1 MEQLQNNLNNYINSS
16 IVIKRILVRA
26 LLKCNYTKRI
36 FKFSHLNVRTRV
48 YDMKYKKTKH
58 LLTHSPCRYILLIN
72 HGFIYGLICLIT
84 KKVKISFV
92 KKENIER
99 QEEKY
104 RERKRDNVCFLVTQQ
119 ICCFFV
125 VIECKSAYLL
135 TNDQQLTK
143 NIIYNQQK

>member
-48 YDMKYKKTKH
+48 YDMKYKKTTH

-72 HGFIYGLICLIT
+72 HGIYLWAYLICLIT

-92 KKENIER
+92 EKENRER
-99 QEEKY
+99 QEEKN
-104 RERKRDNVCFLVTQQ
+104 RERKRDSVCFGYLANL
-119 ICCFFV
+119 FFFLWLQSV
-125 VIECKSAYLL
+125 VLL
-135 TNDQQLTK
+135 
-143 NIIYNQQK
+143 IY